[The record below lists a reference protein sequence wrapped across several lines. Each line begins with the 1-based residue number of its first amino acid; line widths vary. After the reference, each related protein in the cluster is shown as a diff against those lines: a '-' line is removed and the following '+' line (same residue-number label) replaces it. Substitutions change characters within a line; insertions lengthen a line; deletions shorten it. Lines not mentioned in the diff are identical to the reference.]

1 MYTCIPEVYSILGVY
16 KISILIPKYL
26 VLYES
31 GLMELELHVVWFFK
45 NSKMAFQSFKKFGT
59 KNLDI
64 DNNEIY

>member
-1 MYTCIPEVYSILGVY
+1 
-16 KISILIPKYL
+16 
-26 VLYES
+26 
-31 GLMELELHVVWFFK
+31 MERELFLK